1 MGNISNNIQAEARKL
16 YELLNTKKYVV
27 DYFQREYKW
36 ELKHIEQL
44 IVDLEASF
52 SSNFEVNHTID
63 DVVNYNSYYLG
74 PVVICKKD
82 SILSI
87 VDGQQ
92 RLTSITLL
100 LIYLNNLQ
108 KNNDDPEE
116 IESLIYSKKGS
127 RRTYNIE
134 VPDRT
139 RILDILFNENDDE
152 FNFEEEKDESIK
164 NMYERYLDIQ
174 SVFPEDL
181 KNHKLPLFIEWLKDK
196 VVFVEILAFSD
207 ENAYTIFETMNDR
220 GLNLTPTEM
229 LKGFLITHI
238 KDADK
243 INEINII
250 WKEKISKFH
259 YYSNQEDL
267 EFFRAWLRG
276 KYANSIRNATKGA
289 GNEDFEKIGTRFHTW
304 VKDNVK
310 EMGLIGSESF
320 YSFIKNDFDFYS
332 AIYEKIKINEKNYFE
347 ELECIY
353 FSKYWGIASSLTYP
367 LFLSPID
374 LLDDQVTINKKL
386 KIVSDFLDILAISR
400 TVSGKSITQSTMRYY
415 IYSLVPEIRNKT
427 LEELK
432 IILHSRLNS
441 NREQITDIENF
452 KVYNNKKFVHY
463 LLARIIFKIIKD
475 NGVND
480 IDFDK
485 LMIPR
490 IFNRFVVSS
499 LIDFNQ
505 QYLQFFDNNDSKL
518 FDSYVSLGNYFLLN
532 NPITSEFNEI
542 RNVSKS
548 ELFVK
553 NSFLKNIENIEE
565 LDSNVKLA
573 LGLFNPTNFE
583 NDIKIR
589 TLALNE
595 IVKNYWTFR

>member
-16 YELLNTKKYVV
+16 YDLLNTKKYVV

-44 IVDLEASF
+44 IIDLEASF
-52 SSNFEVNHTID
+52 RSNYEIGHTID
-63 DVVNYNSYYLG
+63 EVVNYNSYYLG

-100 LIYLNNLQ
+100 LIYLKNLQ
-108 KNNDDPEE
+108 KDIEDPEE
-116 IESLIYSKKGS
+116 VENLIYSKKGS

-139 RILDILFNENDDE
+139 RILDLLFNGKEDDFDSEN
-152 FNFEEEKDESIK
+152 EKDESVK
-164 NMYERYLDIQ
+164 NMFDRYLDIK
-174 SVFPEDL
+174 SIFPEEL
-181 KNHKLPLFIEWLKDK
+181 KDDRLPLFIEWIKDK
-196 VVFVEILAFSD
+196 VVFVEIMAFSD

-243 INEINII
+243 INEINLI
-250 WKEKISKFH
+250 WKEKISHFH

-276 KYANSIRNATKGA
+276 KYANSIRNAIKGA

-310 EMGLIGSESF
+310 EMGLLNSESF

-332 AIYEKIKINEKNYFE
+332 AIYEKIKLSESKYFE
-347 ELECIY
+347 ELECLF

-367 LFLSPID
+367 LYLSPIK
-374 LLDDQVTINKKL
+374 LLDSQQTIIDKL
-386 KIVSDFLDILAISR
+386 KIVSEFLDILTISR
-400 TVSGKSITQSTMRYY
+400 TISGKSINQSTLRYY
-415 IYSLVPEIRNKT
+415 IYSLVPEIRNKD
-427 LEELK
+427 LNELK
-432 IILHSRLNS
+432 EILSNRLVGS
-441 NREQITDIENF
+441 REQISEIKNF

-463 LLARIIFKIIKD
+463 LLARIVFKIIKQKS
-475 NGVND
+475 N
-480 IDFDK
+480 IEFEFDK
-485 LMIPR
+485 LMVPR
-490 IFNRFVVSS
+490 VYNRFVIAPIV
-499 LIDFNQ
+499 DFNQ
-505 QYLQFFDNNDSKL
+505 QYLKYFENNDSRL
-518 FDSYVSLGNYFLLN
+518 YSSFINFGNYFLLN
-532 NPITSEFNEI
+532 NPLANEFNGI
-542 RNVSKS
+542 YDISKT
-548 ELFVK
+548 ELLTK
-553 NSFLKNIENIEE
+553 NSILKNSDIIDE
-565 LDSNVKLA
+565 LDENEKFV
-573 LGLFNPTNFE
+573 LGLFECTDFE
-583 NDIKIR
+583 EDIKKR
-589 TLALNE
+589 TDALNLLTE
-595 IVKNYWTFR
+595 MFWTF